1 MEAVTETGKVIK
13 VRKGHFLVV
22 GDVIAKTSLD
32 GISSV
37 ITAIVIGV
45 TFDTITV
52 TNTLNVL
59 AVDDVLIQAK
69 AEAIAGSAE
78 IVHTPKAPINVN
90 IFIKN
95 ISNGMVNRNL
105 AKDVQSKVEQSLNN
119 YKSHKPNG
127 QYLVLEKESSESIN
141 NAKKGFFCINI
152 KLIVSIEK

>member
-1 MEAVTETGKVIK
+1 MADVFDMIDLVYNCVESANTGLTLYKDHAITGEIENHIVINNEECQ
-13 VRKGHFLVV
+13 
-22 GDVIAKTSLD
+22 SLD
-32 GISSV
+32 Y
-37 ITAIVIGV
+37 
-45 TFDTITV
+45 
-52 TNTLNVL
+52 TN
-59 AVDDVLIQAK
+59 
-69 AEAIAGSAE
+69 
-78 IVHTPKAPINVN
+78 KAPINVN

-127 QYLVLEKESSESIN
+127 QYLVLEKESSEPIN